1 MKDLLRKFV
10 PTYSKALLEDE
21 KVAKE
26 ISSVEIVGFSSP
38 TYKGRYIDP
47 QSLSDADKTAV
58 AYNLDLSFN
67 RAKSIFTYMFNKNEM
82 TYQHQKDLLPLVKVT
97 GRSFLAEEVKGRD
110 IASGLDHKDYCA
122 KYNCEKSQKVIIR
135 FNLKD

>member
-1 MKDLLRKFV
+1 M
-10 PTYSKALLEDE
+10 
-21 KVAKE
+21 E
-26 ISSVEIVGFSSP
+26 IIGFSSP
-38 TYKGRYIDP
+38 TYKGRYVDP
-47 QSLSDADKTAV
+47 QSLQDQDRAAV
-58 AYNLDLSFN
+58 SYNLDLSYN
-67 RAKSIFTYMFNKNEM
+67 RAKSIFSYMFDKKSM

-110 IASGLDHKDYCA
+110 IASGLAIKDYCA

>member
-1 MKDLLRKFV
+1 MKELLRKFV

-38 TYKGRYIDP
+38 TYKGRYVDP

-58 AYNLDLSFN
+58 AYNLDLSYN

-82 TYQHQKDLLPLVKVT
+82 VYQHQKDMLPLVKVT

>member
-1 MKDLLRKFV
+1 
-10 PTYSKALLEDE
+10 
-21 KVAKE
+21 
-26 ISSVEIVGFSSP
+26 
-38 TYKGRYIDP
+38 
-47 QSLSDADKTAV
+47 
-58 AYNLDLSFN
+58 
-67 RAKSIFTYMFNKNEM
+67 MFNKNEM
-82 TYQHQKDLLPLVKVT
+82 IYQHQKDMLPLVKVT